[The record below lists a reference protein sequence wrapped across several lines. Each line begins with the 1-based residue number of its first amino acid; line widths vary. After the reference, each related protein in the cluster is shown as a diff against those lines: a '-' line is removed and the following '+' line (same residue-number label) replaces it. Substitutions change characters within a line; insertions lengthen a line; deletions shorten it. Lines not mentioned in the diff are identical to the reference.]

1 MTDNNNA
8 DPKAAKADLAAA
20 KAKSK
25 ALRPWFKKKRF
36 IIPIA
41 IVAIIIIANVANTG
55 GGESSNTA
63 DNSNSSSEVSTDE
76 TQSEE
81 SKEAGLNTPVVDGK
95 FTFTVTGVECG
106 IAAVGS
112 ELLGETAQGQFC
124 RISMTVENTGNE
136 PQYMFADNQKA
147 FDSEGREFAPSTT
160 AMIYDGDA
168 GDAWMKEINP
178 GNTLTGSLLY
188 DIPVGATL
196 TSIELHDSAFS
207 GGVKVNLQ

>member
-1 MTDNNNA
+1 MSDSEIT
-8 DPKAAKADLAAA
+8 DPKAAKADAAAA
-20 KAKSK
+20 KAKAK

-36 IIPIA
+36 IIPIV
-41 IVAIIIIANVANTG
+41 IVALIVVVNIANG
-55 GGESSNTA
+55 GSKSSDTA
-63 DNSNSSSEVSTDE
+63 DSSSSSSETTTEE
-76 TQSEE
+76 TKAEE
-81 SKEAGLNTPVVDGK
+81 PKEAGLNTPVVDGK

-106 IAAVGS
+106 IASVGS
-112 ELLGETAQGQFC
+112 DLLGETAQGQFC
-124 RISMTVENTGNE
+124 RIGLVVENTGNE

-147 FDSEGREFAPSTT
+147 FDSEGREFAPSTS

-196 TSIELHDSAFS
+196 TTIELHDSAFS